1 MANNMEN
8 KKRSDKRKRTEKIY
22 FRVTPEEKDAFN
34 IRCENA
40 GLSPSDYLRKS
51 ALKMRPLKPTT
62 DTKLLAQML
71 SEWGRIGNNLNQL
84 ARHYN
89 AGNAADQKI
98 GRELVE
104 IVSGIRADIRKGLG
118 HDN

>member
-1 MANNMEN
+1 MANRMEKR
-8 KKRSDKRKRTEKIY
+8 KKSETRKRTDYIR
-22 FRVTPEEKDAFN
+22 FRVTPEEKKAFLQ
-34 IRCENA
+34 RCDDA
-40 GLSPSDYLRKS
+40 GLTPADYMRKS
-51 ALKMRPLKPTT
+51 ALKMRPLKPTV

-89 AGNAADQKI
+89 AGNSADQEI
-98 GRELVE
+98 GRELIK
-104 IVSGIRADIRKGLG
+104 IVRGIRSDIRKGLG